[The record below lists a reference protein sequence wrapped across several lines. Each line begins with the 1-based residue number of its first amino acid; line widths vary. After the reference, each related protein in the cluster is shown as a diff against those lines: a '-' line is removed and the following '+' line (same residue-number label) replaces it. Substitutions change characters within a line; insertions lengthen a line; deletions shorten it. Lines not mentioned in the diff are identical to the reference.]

1 MDTITI
7 TKAVQAAEAFTKGV
21 GEPPTLR
28 SQDFEDAM
36 FALAAQ
42 RRAPGEDDATAF
54 ARLTKDRDPDIEV
67 LWAAAALKRVHENH
81 GEALRKRQ
89 AASPLSTDKARGVM
103 KSAAKN
109 LDDYVAMRKQ
119 AGEGIEAAYG
129 RLARTGDAQFVDL
142 YRALDEARRYAVG

>member
-7 TKAVQAAEAFTKGV
+7 TKAVQAADAFTKGV

-67 LWAAAALKRVHENH
+67 LWAASALKRVHEHH
-81 GEALRKRQ
+81 GEVLRKRASNTPSADSRAQHVLRLAEANVDACVKMNQRPGESVEQ
-89 AASPLSTDKARGVM
+89 ATARLAGDRD
-103 KSAAKN
+103 ATFAKVYEA
-109 LDDYVAMRKQ
+109 LVLTRRYVA
-119 AGEGIEAAYG
+119 G
-129 RLARTGDAQFVDL
+129 
-142 YRALDEARRYAVG
+142 